1 MNNAAVEFAR
11 QCAADGDSRA
21 DIVAALM
28 DLFSVSRATA
38 YRLAAAALQAG
49 GAAAEAETIVR
60 REDGTIDV
68 RAEAERQYQ
77 AAIEREDDAAQL
89 RWFLMLQRL
98 QG

>member
-1 MNNAAVEFAR
+1 MNTAAAAFAR
-11 QCAADGDSRA
+11 ECAADGDSRA

-28 DLFSVSRATA
+28 DLFGVSRATA

-49 GAAAEAETIVR
+49 GAAADADAVCR
-60 REDGTIDV
+60 RDDGTIDV
-68 RAEAERQYQ
+68 HAEAERQYR

-98 QG
+98 QS